1 MSCGD
6 TATVAVRSS
15 TSAPGFLA
23 VGRRCIRQRFSSG
36 NCHPL
41 RMTAQDVVIFVFLL
55 SYMLTSSWSNSQA
68 YPASTNL
75 LVLRRLFLN
84 PGTMCT
90 SLAGCR
96 MLNGSIFISSAGY
109 SCPPAARNIRSDFWP
124 VEMKGSG
131 SIFYVPQVE
140 TSEGA

>member
-1 MSCGD
+1 M
-6 TATVAVRSS
+6 
-15 TSAPGFLA
+15 F
-23 VGRRCIRQRFSSG
+23 
-36 NCHPL
+36 
-41 RMTAQDVVIFVFLL
+41 
-55 SYMLTSSWSNSQA
+55 TSSWSNSQA

-109 SCPPAARNIRSDFWP
+109 ICLPVAQNIRSEFWP

-131 SIFYVPQVE
+131 CILYVPQVQ
-140 TSEGA
+140 TSKGAPQLDVAPVSAMAVGTCPLSTNCLMFFF